1 MAATTPLQVG
11 KTAEVRTP
19 MAAFLL
25 GQHARWRQE
34 VWDVLDPARQDDAGV
49 WMRWQAIQ
57 YLTTGFTR
65 RFQRERRAVASL
77 HGHLTGAQASHL
89 WAAGELITQLLGRH
103 DTGLCHRVSE
113 FGSLALNLL
122 NAVDY
127 WCQQVEEALG
137 PVRWGEVPT
146 ESRHLL
152 EVISFDE
159 LGP

>member
-1 MAATTPLQVG
+1 M
-11 KTAEVRTP
+11 
-19 MAAFLL
+19 
-25 GQHARWRQE
+25 
-34 VWDVLDPARQDDAGV
+34 
-49 WMRWQAIQ
+49 Q

-89 WAAGELITQLLGRH
+89 WAAGELITQLLERH
-103 DTGLCHRVSE
+103 DVGLCHRVGE
-113 FGSLALNLL
+113 FGALTLHLL

-137 PVRWGEVPT
+137 PVRWGDVPT
-146 ESRHLL
+146 ESRRLL

-159 LGP
+159 QSP